1 MPSNDKALPENAKGR
16 LDRRLDHGIEETFP
30 TSDPVSVTITKG
42 GASDDDDG
50 AVPVRPAE
58 RSGDRAGG
66 SYLDQAQAGLN
77 EAGDRAW
84 KAGRSAY
91 DQGQRYAAQ
100 ALDRWPQAE
109 RHLRES
115 TSTLRT
121 YASAY
126 PLVTLAAGAT
136 LGFALAKLMAGGRQS
151 ERVPDY
157 ARTRR
162 TYSPYKAHRAPDAGR
177 W

>member
-1 MPSNDKALPENAKGR
+1 MPSNDKVLPENAKGN
-16 LDRRLDHGIEETFP
+16 LDRRLDHAVEETFP

-42 GASDDDDG
+42 GAIDG

-58 RSGDRAGG
+58 RSGDRAGSSG

-91 DQGQRYAAQ
+91 DQGQRFAAQ

-109 RHLRES
+109 RQLRES

-136 LGFALAKLMAGGRQS
+136 LGFVLAKLMAGGRQS
-151 ERVPDY
+151 ESVPDY